1 MTTQNETS
9 SKEQI
14 TDDYDASSIDIL
26 EGLEPVRKRPGM
38 YIGAGDRVGLHHLI
52 FEISDNA
59 VDEAMAG
66 FCDQIDITFHPEDN
80 SVEIKD
86 NGRGI
91 PVDIHPKK
99 GISAATIIYTV
110 LHAGGKFGSKDS
122 AYKVSGGL
130 HGVGASVTN
139 ALSTYLE
146 INVNKNG
153 KVYFQRFEKGV
164 PVDILREIR
173 DMEPN
178 ERTGTTVRFSPD
190 PEIFKAAM
198 DEEDG
203 ITLSADYIRDRIKR
217 TAYLVKNLEFNLI
230 DEKGVKTVYYS
241 ENGIIDMV
249 SEQTEL
255 LIKNEGIK
263 LEDET
268 GNEINPTLFEENF
281 YFSDKDSNSEVE
293 ISFNYVNKYF
303 KSNIFSFANNIFTS
317 LGGTHLKGFENAIK
331 KSLTDY
337 ATKHNDIKQVF
348 SLEDILEGINVV
360 ISYKTE
366 DPEFTSQTKERL
378 STREA
383 TKLVFNTTKNFLDDY
398 LDRNPSFA
406 QVWIKKIIETQ
417 KMRENFEKMQIN
429 ARKSQ
434 SIQGL
439 GGLPSKLADC
449 RNKKPEEC
457 ELFIVEG
464 DSAGGSAKQARN
476 RDTQA
481 ILPLKGKILNI
492 SKISDI
498 KKMLESEEIRNLI
511 TTLRC
516 GHGDEFNYAKL
527 RYHKIFIM
535 TDADVDGSHIAT
547 LFFNFF
553 LHEMPELVLNGHIYL
568 AMPPLY
574 VVKKKNENV
583 YYSSKEKLD
592 EDYPNGQPSSTQ
604 RFKGLG
610 EMNPDQLWETTMNP
624 KTRNY
629 MQIKF
634 NPDNSEHIYKVFD
647 DLMGSEVENRKKF
660 IMENARKADLDI

>member
-1 MTTQNETS
+1 MTNQNDVSLT
-9 SKEQI
+9 EQI
-14 TDDYDASSIDIL
+14 IDDYDASSIDIL

-66 FCDQIDITFHPEDN
+66 FCDEIDITFHPEDN

-99 GISAATIIYTV
+99 GISAATIIFTV

-153 KVYFQRFEKGV
+153 KVYYQRFEKGI
-164 PVDILREIR
+164 PVDILKEIR
-173 DMEPN
+173 DMRPD

-203 ITLSADYIRDRIKR
+203 IKLSADYIRDRIKR
-217 TAYLVKNLEFNLI
+217 TAYLVKNLKFNLI
-230 DEKGVKTVYYS
+230 DENGVKTVYYS

-263 LEDET
+263 LEDEN
-268 GNEINPTLFEENF
+268 GDEINSTLFEENF
-281 YFSDKDSNSEVE
+281 YFSDKDVSSEVE
-293 ISFNYVNKYF
+293 VSFNYVNKYF

-337 ATKHNDIKQVF
+337 ASKHNDLKQVF

-366 DPEFTSQTKERL
+366 EPEFTSQTKERL

-516 GHGDEFNYAKL
+516 GHGAEFNYAKL

-553 LHEMPELVLNGHIYL
+553 LREMPELVLNGHIYL

-583 YYSSKEKLD
+583 YYSSKEQLD
-592 EDYPNGQPSSTQ
+592 EEYPNGQPSSTQ

-634 NPDNSEHIYKVFD
+634 NPDNSEHIYKIFD